1 MATITRLKAAVNN
14 KNLPI
19 LTPDGEL
26 TNYYVGMY
34 LNKIAETEYSLS
46 VSEKTAISAFI
57 DSAIQNGYID
67 YIQYM
72 LPFIGDSAHSKAGII
87 PLIDNIDNYE
97 MSEYTGEENY
107 DTNFF
112 EYDSIT
118 GKIKSVHNSRNTGD
132 FIKTPVKP
140 SHQDKGI
147 SVFFNANYI
156 TMLPNSVNVITT
168 TEPMIEVDG
177 VPNYLRLRSNLSFK
191 MTIFKTAESYQPSF
205 KKFTSNINEILA
217 NDYNVNFGC
226 AQHIVNDEEY
236 IYGWSDIEF
245 TGVADFGSYEKSGSA
260 LAWLDL
266 PYNKYIVGRNLTT
279 TYLKSFIFL
288 DIHTPKSLRR
298 QLSTD
303 LFTLINALSR

>member
-1 MATITRLKAAVNN
+1 MATVTRLKAVVNN

-34 LNKIAETEYSLS
+34 LNKIEETGYNLS

-156 TMLPNSVNVITT
+156 TLINSINIITA
-168 TEPMIEVDG
+168 TEPVNELDDVAH
-177 VPNYLRLRSNLSFK
+177 YLRLRSNLELPMS
-191 MTIFKTAESYQPSF
+191 IFTTAETFQPAF
-205 KKFTSNINEILA
+205 KKFYRNIDEIVA

-226 AQHIVNDEEY
+226 AQHIVNGEEY
-236 IYGWSDIEF
+236 VYGWSDIEF
-245 TGVADFGSYEKSGSA
+245 TGVVNFGSYEKSGNA
-260 LAWLDL
+260 LAWLNL

-288 DIHTPKSLRR
+288 DIHTPKSLRQ

-303 LFTLINALSR
+303 LFTLINALGR